1 MSSVDLGRWKLVMSL
16 SMTWKRYP
24 GWMKMF
30 VRPFQPSGGMPPP
43 HARAQPSRVRQEVVP
58 TATTGRFSRFAF
70 AMAAAA
76 AGVKSRGGRLIGVT
90 TVFMHEFEPPYDGCD
105 ELIYCQSM
113 SERKEKLK
121 DMGDTIVA
129 VPGGIGTLDELFG
142 ALTERLLRRHDKPI
156 ALFDPCGFWDGIVS
170 ELHKMY
176 GSGFVAERT
185 FGLFRVCRTPA
196 EVLSYF
202 EEESQAE

>member
-1 MSSVDLGRWKLVMSL
+1 MNITLYGASSDRMDAKYKQAVFSLGEIIAENGHTLV
-16 SMTWKRYP
+16 Y
-24 GWMKMF
+24 GA
-30 VRPFQPSGGMPPP
+30 G
-43 HARAQPSRVRQEVVP
+43 RA
-58 TATTGRFSRFAF
+58 GL
-70 AMAAAA
+70 MAAAA
-76 AGVKSRGGRLIGVT
+76 AGVRARGGRLIGVT

-121 DMGDTIVA
+121 DMGDAIVA

-156 ALFDPCGFWDGIVS
+156 ALFDPCGFWNGTVS
-170 ELHKMY
+170 ELYKMY

-185 FGLFRVCRTPA
+185 FGLFRVCRTPT

>member
-1 MSSVDLGRWKLVMSL
+1 MSAFLKERCIVNVTLYGASSDRTGAEYKD
-16 SMTWKRYP
+16 
-24 GWMKMF
+24 
-30 VRPFQPSGGMPPP
+30 
-43 HARAQPSRVRQEVVP
+43 RVRELGELIGSHGHTLVYG
-58 TATTGRFSRFAF
+58 AGRAGL
-70 AMAAAA
+70 MAAAA
-76 AGVKSRGGRLIGVT
+76 EGVRSAGGRLIGVT

-121 DMGDTIVA
+121 DMGDAIVA
-129 VPGGIGTLDELFG
+129 VPGGIGTLDELFS

-156 ALFDPCGFWDGIVS
+156 ALFDPCGFWDGTVS